1 MSKERTNGL
10 YRVQINFSI
19 VLGENIAD
27 NGGLKLSYRAYEQ
40 HKAKSI
46 GLNENL
52 RLPGLPYSEDQL
64 FFISFA
70 YVTLFFLLLVV
81 DPSSLLFRVGVISKL
96 VMRCITILL
105 MIHIRHR
112 DFEFSVQ
119 CRIVLNLPK
128 HFHVHQMQK

>member
-1 MSKERTNGL
+1 MSKERT
-10 YRVQINFSI
+10 YRVQIDFSI

-52 RLPGLPYSEDQL
+52 RLPGLPYSQDQL

-70 YVTLFFLLLVV
+70 YVTFFFFFFLLIRVLFYLELV
-81 DPSSLLFRVGVISKL
+81 
-96 VMRCITILL
+96 
-105 MIHIRHR
+105 
-112 DFEFSVQ
+112 
-119 CRIVLNLPK
+119 
-128 HFHVHQMQK
+128 